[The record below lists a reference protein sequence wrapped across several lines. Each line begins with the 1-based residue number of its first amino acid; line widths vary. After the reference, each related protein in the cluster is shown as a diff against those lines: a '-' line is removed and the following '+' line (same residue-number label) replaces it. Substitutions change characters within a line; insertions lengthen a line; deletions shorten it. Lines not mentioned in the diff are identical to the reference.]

1 MRRFAILLTAFAA
14 TLFFLCP
21 ASYAA
26 NITLKAE
33 SLVFNGA
40 GDDLVGTGAASPD
53 GKHDAVFTLMVTGA
67 QAIRDIA
74 LKNETTGAV
83 WSTSSSQNTLFVKNS
98 RGEFLNMVG
107 RMTITPVILAA
118 QFTLIVN
125 DAAGAIPKDS
135 TFTATVTLIDKAQT
149 SASTTVKAVAPAKAV
164 DKKGEDKK
172 ADDVKKEAAKDE
184 IVLFESRG
192 ISEQD
197 FAGEK
202 KSVGAN
208 GRNDYRF
215 DVHFKLS
222 KGTEVRGVKIIA
234 ENGSQKAEWDT
245 APGSKAPLAVLI
257 DESNNILNKTDGS
270 LSFGGNIR
278 GMLFLDDAQAMLER
292 PRTTVKILATLSDG
306 RMLELKATEGKR
318 AVAQDTIR
326 VEYIGAGKYD
336 FVGQSKKFESNMTP
350 DSFVKIVVNAKGKIT
365 GVRVANLKNGQMWD
379 TVPSSK
385 ANLAALLTPEGKKLN
400 RADGS
405 VAIDIDGIEEFNI
418 AFDEEKDQGT
428 GPYKV
433 TIVFEDGRLMEG
445 SSAKAAAPAK
455 DRGDGSVTKADRAV
469 VFVSPK
475 PELVAV
481 DLVGKN
487 KKRGANGAK
496 DMALTI
502 KASGKGVIKAMVLAD
517 SSSAGWDTLA
527 ANNGRWLLGVRE
539 NGKLLNEENGTVKL
553 NVNGTKSYQLLMQN
567 NGKLNAKNG
576 KLLLTATWG
585 DGEVTET
592 ELKW

>member
-1 MRRFAILLTAFAA
+1 MKRFLVLVTVFMAA
-14 TLFFLCP
+14 VLSFCP
-21 ASYAA
+21 ASYADV
-26 NITLKAE
+26 TLKAE

-40 GDDLVGTGAASPD
+40 NEDLMGAGTATPD
-53 GKHDAVFTLMVTGA
+53 GKPDAAFTLTMTGA
-67 QAIRDIA
+67 QAIREIS
-74 LKNETTGAV
+74 LKNDATGAV
-83 WSTSSSQNTLFVKNS
+83 WSTSDAKNLLLVKNS
-98 RGEFLNMVG
+98 KGEILNKNG

-135 TFTATVTLIDKAQT
+135 TFTATATLIDKAQT
-149 SASTTVKAVAPAKAV
+149 SASATVKAIAPAKAEEP
-164 DKKGEDKK
+164 KKD
-172 ADDVKKEAAKDE
+172 AAHTGGGKDE
-184 IVLFESRG
+184 IALFESRG
-192 ISEQD
+192 TSEQD

-215 DVHFKLS
+215 DARFKLT
-222 KGTEVRGVKIIA
+222 KDVQVKGVKIVA

-245 APGSKAPLAVLI
+245 VPGSKAPLAVVI
-257 DESNNILNKTDGS
+257 DGSKNILNKTDGS
-270 LSFGGNIR
+270 LAFGGDVSCMI
-278 GMLFLDDAQAMLER
+278 LVDDKQGLLEK
-292 PRTTVKILATLSDG
+292 PKTTAKILVTLSNG
-306 RMLELKATEGKR
+306 RMLELKATEGKK
-318 AVAQDTIR
+318 AVAADSVA
-326 VEYIGAGKYD
+326 VEYKGTGKYD

-350 DSFVKIVVNAKGKIT
+350 DSFVKIAVNAKGKIT

-400 RADGS
+400 KADGS
-405 VAIDIDGIEEFNI
+405 VAIDINGTEEFHI
-418 AFDEEKDQGT
+418 AFDEEKDQGS

-445 SSAKAAAPAK
+445 SSAKAAPAK
-455 DRGDGSVTKADRAV
+455 DKGDSSVTKADRAV
-469 VFVSPK
+469 IFASPK
-475 PELVAV
+475 PASVAV

-487 KKRGANGAK
+487 KKKGANGAK

-502 KASGKGVIKAMVLAD
+502 KATGKGVIKAMVLAD
-517 SSSAGWDTLA
+517 GSGAGWDTLA

-539 NGKLLNEENGTVKL
+539 GGKFLNAANGTVKL
-553 NVNGTKSYQLLMQN
+553 NVNGTKTYQLLMQN

-576 KLLLTATWG
+576 KLLLTVTWG